1 VTHDGHDMT
10 IKTIT
15 SPNNQRV
22 KDAVKLRDRR
32 QRGKQ
37 QRCFVDGA
45 REILLA
51 IEADVRIV
59 ESFVCE
65 PLCNSPESFQALEGL
80 GRLNASMW
88 HVTPEVFE
96 KLAFGQRQEG
106 VLAVAETP
114 RRTIGELIVADGVLI
129 AVVCGLEKPGN
140 VGAVLR
146 SADATGV
153 AAVIVADGGTDLYN
167 PNCIR
172 ASLGTVFTLAVCEAT
187 TGETIA
193 WLHQR
198 QCKIFATRLDATRGY
213 ADVDYRGNAAVVL
226 GSEAVGL
233 SAAWQTADVTP
244 IKLPMLGKADSL
256 NVSATAAVLFYEA
269 LRQRDKGG

>member
-1 VTHDGHDMT
+1 MT
-10 IKTIT
+10 IKSIT

-37 QRCFVDGA
+37 QRCFIDGA

-51 IEADVRIV
+51 IEAEVRLV

-65 PLCNSPESFQALEGL
+65 PLCNSPESFRALERL
-80 GRLNASMW
+80 GQQHATMW
-88 HVTPEVFE
+88 HVTPDVFE

-114 RRTIGELIVADGVLI
+114 RRTIGELIVPDGSLV

-146 SADATGV
+146 SGDATGV

-172 ASLGTVFTLAVCEAT
+172 ASLGTIFTLPVCEAAT
-187 TGETIA
+187 AETIG
-193 WLHQR
+193 WLR
-198 QCKIFATRLDATRGY
+198 ERKSKIFASRLDATRGY
-213 ADVDYRGNAAVVL
+213 SDVDYRGNSAIVL
-226 GSEAVGL
+226 GSEAAGL
-233 SAAWQTADVTP
+233 SQSWQAPDVTP

-269 LRQRDKGG
+269 LRQRGNSG

>member
-1 VTHDGHDMT
+1 MAPSRRTTFHMT
-10 IKTIT
+10 IKSIT

-37 QRCFVDGA
+37 QRCFIDGA

-51 IEADVRIV
+51 IEAEVRLV

-65 PLCNSPESFQALEGL
+65 PLCNSPESFRALERL
-80 GRLNASMW
+80 GQQHATMW
-88 HVTPEVFE
+88 HVTPDVFE

-114 RRTIGELIVADGVLI
+114 RRTIGELIVPDGSLV

-146 SADATGV
+146 SGDATGV

-172 ASLGTVFTLAVCEAT
+172 TAWAPSSRCRCAKPPPPKRLAGCASVNRKSSHPGSTRREDTPTSITA
-187 TGETIA
+187 
-193 WLHQR
+193 
-198 QCKIFATRLDATRGY
+198 ATRR
-213 ADVDYRGNAAVVL
+213 
-226 GSEAVGL
+226 SCWEAKRPVCRNPGKPPTSRPSNCRC
-233 SAAWQTADVTP
+233 SAKPTA
-244 IKLPMLGKADSL
+244 
-256 NVSATAAVLFYEA
+256 
-269 LRQRDKGG
+269 